1 MILLRRLDGSE
12 LVINIDHV
20 LSVEKTP
27 DTVITLTTGARLMVR
42 ESVDDIIQRAIDYHR
57 QIHHRLRVVDS
68 ASSQEE
74 EEI

>member
-12 LVINIDHV
+12 LVINVDHL

-42 ESVDDIIQRAIDYHR
+42 ESVDDIIQRAIEYHQQIHR
-57 QIHHRLRVVDS
+57 QIRVIDS
-68 ASSQEE
+68 TSPQEE
-74 EEI
+74 EET